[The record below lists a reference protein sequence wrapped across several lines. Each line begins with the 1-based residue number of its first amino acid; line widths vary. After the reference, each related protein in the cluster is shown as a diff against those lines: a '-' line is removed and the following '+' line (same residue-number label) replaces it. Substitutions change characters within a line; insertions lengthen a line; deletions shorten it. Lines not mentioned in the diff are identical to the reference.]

1 MWSLWDVKTDD
12 HSLSLSLSST
22 VQNCDH
28 LASWDYVQTT
38 LSILKRDSMVSSSF
52 FKRKEKKEFSH
63 HWWCMCNCS
72 NKYRSMVLFH
82 NALYIGLVFLSNLN
96 EKYQWIECGLTW
108 AWYKSPHNNKVIRD
122 DNIFES
128 FKFVKVLQSLQLCWL
143 S

>member
-12 HSLSLSLSST
+12 RSLSLVNGSKLRSSCIMGLCANYT
-22 VQNCDH
+22 KHAQERLNGFFFC
-28 LASWDYVQTT
+28 
-38 LSILKRDSMVSSSF
+38 F

-82 NALYIGLVFLSNLN
+82 NALHIGLVFLSNLN

-128 FKFVKVLQSLQLCWL
+128 FEFVKVLQSLQLCW
-143 S
+143 